1 MHATAGCIN
10 ARHSD
15 STLTLGSGDSLDLS
29 KLADKVF
36 AAELA
41 SLYSGLKAQQER
53 PDDNEV
59 GACRTWGERQ
69 EQLPSAVL
77 LGLMRWCQVSK
88 SNMRL
93 PAAGCAHAGGHP
105 GWPAGTGG

>member
-41 SLYSGLKAQQER
+41 SLYSGLKAQQEH
-53 PDDNEV
+53 PDDNQV
-59 GACRTWGERQ
+59 GACQTRGERQ
-69 EQLPSAVL
+69 EQLPLPVL
-77 LGLMRWCQVSK
+77 LGLMRWCQVAESI
-88 SNMRL
+88 MLL

-105 GWPAGTGG
+105 GRPAGTGG